1 MPNYLE
7 TTEIIT
13 RYLKA
18 RVPLIVVKST
28 EPVRV
33 FSILRTISTNIP
45 SLPFFYYSAADGL
58 RELASNQLVLE
69 DQSLAAALDQ
79 AKTMFKARRNVNFI
93 FTEIDHLDSDTPTA
107 RHFCQMVR
115 IAEEYQGAIIL
126 LADKPVWSGLAR
138 LGMSVTLDLPTTE
151 EIFELVSGM
160 MKGHSTAIPVEWA
173 ESDMRAAAE
182 ILTGITEAEVVNVLA
197 TMLVKGAIRAEDL
210 AELSR
215 FKDSIFGEL
224 TGIERIRLD
233 DNYHVGGL
241 DNLNAWLKKR
251 KALMKTDLSGT
262 RLHPPKGILLCGV
275 PGCGKSLSAKNI
287 AVQWELPLY
296 RLDMGAILGMY
307 VGESEQN
314 LREAL
319 ETAERMAPCVL
330 WIDEIEK
337 GLATGSGDSSVTKR
351 LIGQFLF

>member
-160 MKGHSTAIPVEWA
+160 MKGHSTAIPVE
-173 ESDMRAAAE
+173 
-182 ILTGITEAEVVNVLA
+182 
-197 TMLVKGAIRAEDL
+197 
-210 AELSR
+210 
-215 FKDSIFGEL
+215 
-224 TGIERIRLD
+224 
-233 DNYHVGGL
+233 
-241 DNLNAWLKKR
+241 
-251 KALMKTDLSGT
+251 
-262 RLHPPKGILLCGV
+262 
-275 PGCGKSLSAKNI
+275 
-287 AVQWELPLY
+287 
-296 RLDMGAILGMY
+296 
-307 VGESEQN
+307 
-314 LREAL
+314 
-319 ETAERMAPCVL
+319 
-330 WIDEIEK
+330 
-337 GLATGSGDSSVTKR
+337 
-351 LIGQFLF
+351 